1 MFFQKFQIEKI
12 KKKKER
18 KELEFF
24 LELLF
29 AIKLNERWTML
40 IEEKNQIEERLVSNK
55 KKIKVETY
63 FQNSTEAL
71 RGKSN

>member
-1 MFFQKFQIEKI
+1 
-12 KKKKER
+12 
-18 KELEFF
+18 
-24 LELLF
+24 
-29 AIKLNERWTML
+29 ML